1 MFIFFLRCYG
11 QLKWW
16 VFLLNWVTI
25 LWNQE
30 VSKVLLLLFCMFVVM
45 HVFLVIF
52 LLIFQL
58 CFLFLFIF
66 PSFSFFLLHFCG
78 LSLPSSLPVY
88 AFVFCWVSQFMF
100 ESKFYFCCCASFYV
114 YLVIHSS
121 LFRVSGFL
129 LIFPLC
135 FWFLFYLPAYQ
146 AIDEEASCRQAFFL
160 FAIVH
165 VCCYACFLTNFFTD
179 FPTVFGSFLFSPAID
194 EEASSRQV
202 FSPFAVMHVCFVD
215 ICFYLRRLTF
225 FVLCSLFLLFSNF
238 IPVMK

>member
-129 LIFPLC
+129 LILIRFVYDWWLIECVWLC
-135 FWFLFYLPAYQ
+135 VWLNVFDCAWLIWMLM
-146 AIDEEASCRQAFFL
+146 
-160 FAIVH
+160 IV
-165 VCCYACFLTNFFTD
+165 
-179 FPTVFGSFLFSPAID
+179 
-194 EEASSRQV
+194 
-202 FSPFAVMHVCFVD
+202 VD
-215 ICFYLRRLTF
+215 YY
-225 FVLCSLFLLFSNF
+225 S
-238 IPVMK
+238 

>member
-1 MFIFFLRCYG
+1 MEEP
-11 QLKWW
+11 QLL
-16 VFLLNWVTI
+16 V
-25 LWNQE
+25 
-30 VSKVLLLLFCMFVVM
+30 VSGAVAVV
-45 HVFLVIF
+45 
-52 LLIFQL
+52 
-58 CFLFLFIF
+58 
-66 PSFSFFLLHFCG
+66 G
-78 LSLPSSLPVY
+78 
-88 AFVFCWVSQFMF
+88 
-100 ESKFYFCCCASFYV
+100 
-114 YLVIHSS
+114 LVIHSS

-215 ICFYLRRLTF
+215 ICFYLEGF
-225 FVLCSLFLLFSNF
+225 NFICCCACFLLHGKFTLFFFFTFADMHGTLYLEGICLNLLF
-238 IPVMK
+238 